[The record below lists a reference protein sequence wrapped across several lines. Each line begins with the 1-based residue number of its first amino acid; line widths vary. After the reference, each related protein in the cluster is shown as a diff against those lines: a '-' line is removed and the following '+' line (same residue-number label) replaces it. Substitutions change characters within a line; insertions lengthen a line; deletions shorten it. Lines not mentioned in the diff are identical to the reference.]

1 MKLTMHQVQ
10 RSASPHANWA
20 SRHPPVKGGF
30 DIWVANR
37 QHRVPPFPWERSA
50 RTPAPQGQGCG
61 MVASCRSLF
70 EFQVLLCGMLQ
81 ARHDSCTYGESTERQ
96 WGKGIRDPLHKYPPG
111 KQTARRIYRVW
122 ALGSDCACNLFE
134 QLFKAQLFEG
144 EGSSYVVEPPTCQ
157 SGVGVANAWV

>member
-1 MKLTMHQVQ
+1 MQSEVQSGHRTLTKAMLMKLTMHQVQ

-61 MVASCRSLF
+61 MVAS
-70 EFQVLLCGMLQ
+70 
-81 ARHDSCTYGESTERQ
+81 
-96 WGKGIRDPLHKYPPG
+96 
-111 KQTARRIYRVW
+111 
-122 ALGSDCACNLFE
+122 
-134 QLFKAQLFEG
+134 
-144 EGSSYVVEPPTCQ
+144 
-157 SGVGVANAWV
+157 